1 LPPAP
6 IDLSACIAT
15 KLFVNDSGDTAGAA
29 APLLV
34 LDADAD
40 VDFELLE
47 DDEPQPA
54 ITAAATNAGTRARFQ
69 TAIEVS
75 PRYEGATTAPSGSL
89 IFAPSRW
96 PVERFHT
103 AAGVSIH
110 INGM

>member
-1 LPPAP
+1 MA
-6 IDLSACIAT
+6 A
-15 KLFVNDSGDTAGAA
+15 KVFVNDSADTGGVAP
-29 APLLV
+29 PLL

-40 VDFELLE
+40 VLLE

-54 ITAAATNAGTRARFQ
+54 INAAATNAGTKARFQ

-75 PRYEGATTAPSGSL
+75 PRYEGAPTTAPSGSL
-89 IFAPSRW
+89 IFAPSGR

-103 AAGVSIH
+103 AAAVSIH